1 MYYTHAYKNT
11 IRIFTKTTFLGLSYH
26 IAKRIAF
33 NKQQSFSRFIIR
45 LSVAATA
52 VSIIAM
58 IITLAFV
65 NGFQEK
71 VAQKVFGFWGHI
83 RVQKYESGKSLI
95 SEELALIKN
104 KAVESIITATPGI
117 VSYQSFA
124 TKSAVLESNQDI
136 EGVLIKG
143 IEGGENHQALKQYLV
158 AGKWI
163 GFNDSVYSK
172 EVLVS
177 DAVAKQLQIKLNDT
191 IKVHFVSTSTDAQKT
206 YRKLVVVGLYH
217 TGIEEYDKLFMIAD
231 INLIRRINNWENNQ
245 IGGYEVFIHQHQNI
259 DAISSNISNQLP
271 SEWMSKSIKEIY
283 PNIFDWLDIQDV
295 NRNVVFIV
303 MGIVAL
309 INLITCLLILML
321 ERTNMIGLLKS
332 MGATNWT
339 IQKIFIVYA
348 SFITL
353 AGVGFGLIIG
363 VGICLLQQA
372 TGFITLDEASYYIT
386 VAPIKIIWWQVA
398 AVCAGTTLVCFIS
411 LFLPTLLIPKISP
424 VKAIEFK

>member
-1 MYYTHAYKNT
+1 M
-11 IRIFTKTTFLGLSYH
+11 GLSYH

-71 VAQKVFGFWGHI
+71 VADKIFGFWGHI
-83 RVQKYESGKSLI
+83 RVQKYETGKSLI
-95 SEELALIKN
+95 SEELPLTKN
-104 KAVESIITATPGI
+104 KAVENSLAKAPGV

-124 TKSAVLESNQDI
+124 TKSAVLESNTEI

-143 IEGGENHQALKQYLV
+143 IEKNENHTALKKFLV
-158 AGKWI
+158 AGRWME
-163 GFNDSVYSK
+163 FADSLYSK
-172 EVLVS
+172 ETIVS

-191 IKVHFVSTSTDAQKT
+191 IKVHFVSTNADAQKT
-206 YRKLVVVGLYH
+206 YRKLVVVGFYH
-217 TGIEEYDKLFMIAD
+217 TGIDEYDKLFMIAD
-231 INLIRRINNWENNQ
+231 INLIRRINNWEPDQ
-245 IGGYEVFIHQHQNI
+245 IGGYEVFVDQYQNV
-259 DAISSNISNQLP
+259 DAISSGLSNALP
-271 SEWMSKSIKEIY
+271 SEWMSKSIREIY

-386 VAPIKIIWWQVA
+386 VAPIKMIWWQVA
-398 AVCAGTTLVCFIS
+398 AVCVGTSVVCFIS
-411 LFLPTLLIPKISP
+411 LFLPTLLIPKVSP

>member
-1 MYYTHAYKNT
+1 M
-11 IRIFTKTTFLGLSYH
+11 GLSYH

-52 VSIIAM
+52 VSITAM

-71 VAQKVFGFWGHI
+71 VADKIFGFWGHI
-83 RVQKYESGKSLI
+83 RVQKYETGKSLI
-95 SEELALIKN
+95 SEELPLTKN
-104 KAVESIITATPGI
+104 TAVENSMASTPGV

-124 TKSAVLESNQDI
+124 TKSAVLESQNDI

-143 IEGGENHQALKQYLV
+143 IEKNENHSALKQFLV
-158 AGKWI
+158 AGRWI
-163 GFNDSVYSK
+163 QFTDSLYSK
-172 EVLVS
+172 ETLVS
-177 DAVAKQLQIKLNDT
+177 DAVAKQLQIKINDT
-191 IKVHFVSTSTDAQKT
+191 IKVHFVAANSDAQKT
-206 YRKLVVVGLYH
+206 YRKLVVVGFYH
-217 TGIEEYDKLFMIAD
+217 TGIDEYDKLFMIAD
-231 INLIRRINNWENNQ
+231 INLIRRINNWEPNQ
-245 IGGYEVFIHQHQNI
+245 IGGYEVFMNQYQNL
-259 DAISSNISNQLP
+259 DAISSALSNELP
-271 SEWMSKSIKEIY
+271 SEWMSKSIKEVY

-309 INLITCLLILML
+309 INLMTCLLILML

-353 AGVGFGLIIG
+353 AGVGFGLVIG
-363 VGICLLQQA
+363 LGICFLQQA
-372 TGFITLDEASYYIT
+372 TGFITLDEASYYIS
-386 VAPIKIIWWQVA
+386 VAPVKIIGWQVA
-398 AVCAGTTLVCFIS
+398 AVCAGTTIVCFVS

>member
-1 MYYTHAYKNT
+1 
-11 IRIFTKTTFLGLSYH
+11 LGLSYH

-71 VAQKVFGFWGHI
+71 VADKIFGFWGHI
-83 RVQKYESGKSLI
+83 RVQKYETGKSLI
-95 SEELALIKN
+95 SEELPLTKN
-104 KAVESIITATPGI
+104 KAVENSLATAPGV

-124 TKSAVLESNQDI
+124 TKSAVLESNTEI

-143 IEGGENHQALKQYLV
+143 IEKNENHSALKKFLV
-158 AGKWI
+158 AGRWMQ
-163 GFNDSVYSK
+163 FTDSLYSK
-172 EVLVS
+172 ETIVS
-177 DAVAKQLQIKLNDT
+177 DAVAKQLQIKINDT
-191 IKVHFVSTSTDAQKT
+191 IKVHFVSTNTDAQKT
-206 YRKLVVVGLYH
+206 YRKLVVVGFYH
-217 TGIEEYDKLFMIAD
+217 TGIDEYDKLFMIAD
-231 INLIRRINNWENNQ
+231 INLIRRINNWEPDQ
-245 IGGYEVFIHQHQNI
+245 IGGYEVFVDQYQ
-259 DAISSNISNQLP
+259 
-271 SEWMSKSIKEIY
+271 
-283 PNIFDWLDIQDV
+283 
-295 NRNVVFIV
+295 
-303 MGIVAL
+303 
-309 INLITCLLILML
+309 LLILML
-321 ERTNMIGLLKS
+321 ERTNMIGLLKA

-398 AVCAGTTLVCFIS
+398 AVCAGTSVVCFIS
-411 LFLPTLLIPKISP
+411 LFLPTLLIPKVSP

>member
-1 MYYTHAYKNT
+1 
-11 IRIFTKTTFLGLSYH
+11 
-26 IAKRIAF
+26 
-33 NKQQSFSRFIIR
+33 
-45 LSVAATA
+45 VAATA

-71 VAQKVFGFWGHI
+71 VADKIFGFWGHI
-83 RVQKYESGKSLI
+83 RVQKYETGKSLI
-95 SEELALIKN
+95 SEELPLTKN
-104 KAVESIITATPGI
+104 KAVENSLATAPGV

-124 TKSAVLESNQDI
+124 TKSAVLESNTEI

-143 IEGGENHQALKQYLV
+143 IEKNENHSALKKFLV
-158 AGKWI
+158 AGRWMQFK
-163 GFNDSVYSK
+163 DSLYSK
-172 EVLVS
+172 ETIVS
-177 DAVAKQLQIKLNDT
+177 DAVAKQLQIKINDT
-191 IKVHFVSTSTDAQKT
+191 IKVHFVSTNTDAQKT
-206 YRKLVVVGLYH
+206 YRKLVVVGFYH
-217 TGIEEYDKLFMIAD
+217 TGIDEYDKLFMIAD
-231 INLIRRINNWENNQ
+231 INLIRRINNWEPDQ
-245 IGGYEVFIHQHQNI
+245 IGGYEVFVDQYQNI
-259 DAISSNISNQLP
+259 DAISSGLSNALP

-321 ERTNMIGLLKS
+321 ERTNMIGLLKA

-398 AVCAGTTLVCFIS
+398 AVCAGTSVVCFIS
-411 LFLPTLLIPKISP
+411 LFLPTLLIPKVSP

>member
-1 MYYTHAYKNT
+1 M
-11 IRIFTKTTFLGLSYH
+11 
-26 IAKRIAF
+26 
-33 NKQQSFSRFIIR
+33 
-45 LSVAATA
+45 AATA

-71 VAQKVFGFWGHI
+71 VADKIFGFWGHI
-83 RVQKYESGKSLI
+83 RVQKYETGKSLI
-95 SEELALIKN
+95 SEELPLTKN
-104 KAVESIITATPGI
+104 TAVENNIATTPGVI
-117 VSYQSFA
+117 SYQSFA
-124 TKSAVLESNQDI
+124 TKSAVLESQNDI
-136 EGVLIKG
+136 EGILIKG
-143 IEGGENHQALKQYLV
+143 IEKNENHSALKQFLV
-158 AGKWI
+158 AGRWI
-163 GFNDSVYSK
+163 QFTDSLYSK
-172 EVLVS
+172 ETLVS
-177 DAVAKQLQIKLNDT
+177 DAVAKALQIKINDT
-191 IKVHFVSTSTDAQKT
+191 IKVHFVATNSDAQKT
-206 YRKLVVVGLYH
+206 YRKLVVVGFYH
-217 TGIEEYDKLFMIAD
+217 TGIDEYDKLFMIAD
-231 INLIRRINNWENNQ
+231 INLIRRINNWEPNQ
-245 IGGYEVFIHQHQNI
+245 IGGYEVFINQYQNL
-259 DAISSNISNQLP
+259 DAISSALSNALP
-271 SEWMSKSIKEIY
+271 SEWMSKSIKEVY

-353 AGVGFGLIIG
+353 AGVGFGLVIG
-363 VGICLLQQA
+363 LGICFLQQA
-372 TGFITLDEASYYIT
+372 TGFITLDEASYYIS
-386 VAPIKIIWWQVA
+386 VAPVKIIGWQVA
-398 AVCAGTTLVCFIS
+398 AVCAGTSLVCFVS

>member
-1 MYYTHAYKNT
+1 
-11 IRIFTKTTFLGLSYH
+11 LGLSYH

-71 VAQKVFGFWGHI
+71 VADKIFGFWGHI
-83 RVQKYESGKSLI
+83 RVQKYETGKSLI
-95 SEELALIKN
+95 SEELPLNKN
-104 KAVESIITATPGI
+104 KAVENSLAGAPGV

-124 TKSAVLESNQDI
+124 TKSAVLESNTEI

-143 IEGGENHQALKQYLV
+143 IEKNENHAALKKFLV
-158 AGKWI
+158 AGRWMQ
-163 GFNDSVYSK
+163 FTDSLYSK
-172 EVLVS
+172 ETIVS

-191 IKVHFVSTSTDAQKT
+191 IKVHFVSTNADAQKT
-206 YRKLVVVGLYH
+206 YRKLVVVGFYH
-217 TGIEEYDKLFMIAD
+217 TGIDEYDKLFMIAD
-231 INLIRRINNWENNQ
+231 INLIRRINNWEPDQ
-245 IGGYEVFIHQHQNI
+245 IGGYEVFVDQYQNV
-259 DAISSNISNQLP
+259 DAISSGLSNALP
-271 SEWMSKSIKEIY
+271 SEWMSKSIREIY

-386 VAPIKIIWWQVA
+386 VAPIKMIWWQVA
-398 AVCAGTTLVCFIS
+398 AVCAGTSVVCFIS
-411 LFLPTLLIPKISP
+411 LFLPTLLIPKVNP

>member
-1 MYYTHAYKNT
+1 M
-11 IRIFTKTTFLGLSYH
+11 GLSYH

-65 NGFQEK
+65 NGFQEQ
-71 VAQKVFGFWGHI
+71 VANKIFGFWGHI
-83 RVQKYESGKSLI
+83 RVQKYETGKSLI
-95 SEELALIKN
+95 SEELPLTKN
-104 KAVESIITATPGI
+104 KAVENSLATAPGV

-124 TKSAVLESNQDI
+124 TKSAVLESNTEI

-143 IEGGENHQALKQYLV
+143 IEKNENHSALKKFLV
-158 AGKWI
+158 AGRWMQ
-163 GFNDSVYSK
+163 FTDSLYSK
-172 EVLVS
+172 ETIVS
-177 DAVAKQLQIKLNDT
+177 DAVAKQLQIKINDT
-191 IKVHFVSTSTDAQKT
+191 IKVHFVSTNTDAQKT
-206 YRKLVVVGLYH
+206 YRKLVVVGFYH
-217 TGIEEYDKLFMIAD
+217 TGIDEYDKLFMIAD
-231 INLIRRINNWENNQ
+231 INLIRRINNWEPDQ
-245 IGGYEVFIHQHQNI
+245 IGGYEVFVDQYQNI
-259 DAISSNISNQLP
+259 DPISSGLSNALP

-321 ERTNMIGLLKS
+321 ERTNMIGLLKA
-332 MGATNWT
+332 MGATSWT
-339 IQKIFIVYA
+339 IQIIFIVYA

-353 AGVGFGLIIG
+353 AGVGFGIIIG

-398 AVCAGTTLVCFIS
+398 AVCAGTSVVCFIS
-411 LFLPTLLIPKISP
+411 LFLPTLLIPKVSP

>member
-1 MYYTHAYKNT
+1 M
-11 IRIFTKTTFLGLSYH
+11 
-26 IAKRIAF
+26 
-33 NKQQSFSRFIIR
+33 
-45 LSVAATA
+45 VATA

-71 VAQKVFGFWGHI
+71 VADKIFGFWGHI
-83 RVQKYESGKSLI
+83 RVQKYETGKSLI
-95 SEELALIKN
+95 SEELPLTKN
-104 KAVESIITATPGI
+104 TAVENSMATTPG
-117 VSYQSFA
+117 VVAYQSFA
-124 TKSAVLESNQDI
+124 TKSAVLESQNDI

-143 IEGGENHQALKQYLV
+143 IEKNENHSALKQFLV
-158 AGKWI
+158 AGRWI
-163 GFNDSVYSK
+163 QFTDSLYSK
-172 EVLVS
+172 ETLVS
-177 DAVAKQLQIKLNDT
+177 DAVAKALQIKINDT
-191 IKVHFVSTSTDAQKT
+191 IKVHFVAANSDAQKT
-206 YRKLVVVGLYH
+206 YRKLVVVGFYH
-217 TGIEEYDKLFMIAD
+217 TGIDEYDKLFMIAD
-231 INLIRRINNWENNQ
+231 INLIRRINNWEPNQ
-245 IGGYEVFIHQHQNI
+245 IGGYEVFVDQYQHL
-259 DAISSNISNQLP
+259 DAISSTLSNALP
-271 SEWMSKSIKEIY
+271 SEWMSKSIREIY

-353 AGVGFGLIIG
+353 SGVGFGLIIG

-386 VAPIKIIWWQVA
+386 VAPIKMIWWQVA
-398 AVCAGTTLVCFIS
+398 AVCAGTSVVCFIS
-411 LFLPTLLIPKISP
+411 LFLPTLLIPKVSP

>member
-1 MYYTHAYKNT
+1 
-11 IRIFTKTTFLGLSYH
+11 
-26 IAKRIAF
+26 
-33 NKQQSFSRFIIR
+33 
-45 LSVAATA
+45 
-52 VSIIAM
+52 M

-65 NGFQEK
+65 HGFQEK
-71 VAQKVFGFWGHI
+71 VADKIFGFWGHI
-83 RVQKYESGKSLI
+83 RVQKYEAGKSLV
-95 SEELALIKN
+95 SEELPLIRNKEVEKN
-104 KAVESIITATPGI
+104 ISTTPSII
-117 VSYQSFA
+117 SYNSFA
-124 TKSAVLESNQDI
+124 TKSAVLESQTGI

-143 IEGGENHQALKQYLV
+143 IEKNENHTALKQFLV
-158 AGKWI
+158 AGRWI
-163 GFNDSVYSK
+163 QYTDSLYSK
-172 EVLVS
+172 ETLIS
-177 DAVAKQLQIKLNDT
+177 DAVAKGLQIKINDT
-191 IKVHFVSTSTDAQKT
+191 IKVHFVSTNADAQKT

-217 TGIEEYDKLFMIAD
+217 TGIDEYDKLFMIAD
-231 INLIRRINNWENNQ
+231 INLIRRINNWEPNQ
-245 IGGYEVFIHQHQNI
+245 IGGYEVFIDQYQNI
-259 DAISSNISNQLP
+259 GAVSSNLSNALP
-271 SEWMSKSIKEIY
+271 SEWMSKSIKEVY

-363 VGICLLQQA
+363 LGICLLQQA
-372 TGFITLDEASYYIT
+372 TGFITLDEASYYIS
-386 VAPIKIIWWQVA
+386 VAPVKIIAWQVA
-398 AVCAGTTLVCFIS
+398 AVCIGTSLVCFIS

>member
-1 MYYTHAYKNT
+1 
-11 IRIFTKTTFLGLSYH
+11 LGLSYH

-52 VSIIAM
+52 VSITAM

-71 VAQKVFGFWGHI
+71 VADKIFGFWGHI
-83 RVQKYESGKSLI
+83 RVQKYDAGKSLI
-95 SEELALIKN
+95 SEELPLTKN
-104 KAVESIITATPGI
+104 TAVENSMATTPGV

-124 TKSAVLESNQDI
+124 TKSAVLESNKEI

-143 IEGGENHQALKQYLV
+143 IEKNENHTALKQFLV
-158 AGKWI
+158 AGRWI
-163 GFNDSVYSK
+163 HFTDSLYSK
-172 EVLVS
+172 ETIVS
-177 DAVAKQLQIKLNDT
+177 DAVAKQLQIKINDT
-191 IKVHFVSTSTDAQKT
+191 IKVHFVATNSDAQKT
-206 YRKLVVVGLYH
+206 YRKLVVVGFYH
-217 TGIEEYDKLFMIAD
+217 TGIDEYDKLFMIAD
-231 INLIRRINNWENNQ
+231 INLIRRINNWEPNQ
-245 IGGYEVFIHQHQNI
+245 IGGYEVFIHQYQNI
-259 DAISSNISNQLP
+259 NAVSSTLSNALP
-271 SEWMSKSIKEIY
+271 SEWMSKSIKEVY

-295 NRNVVFIV
+295 NRNVVFVV

-353 AGVGFGLIIG
+353 AGVGFGLVIG
-363 VGICLLQQA
+363 LGICFLQQA
-372 TGFITLDEASYYIT
+372 TGFITLDEASYYIS
-386 VAPIKIIWWQVA
+386 VAPVKIIGWQVA
-398 AVCAGTTLVCFIS
+398 AVCAGITVVCFVS

-424 VKAIEFK
+424 VKAIAFK

>member
-1 MYYTHAYKNT
+1 
-11 IRIFTKTTFLGLSYH
+11 LGLSYH

-71 VAQKVFGFWGHI
+71 VADKIFGFWGHI
-83 RVQKYESGKSLI
+83 RVQKYETGKSLI
-95 SEELALIKN
+95 SEELPLNKN
-104 KAVESIITATPGI
+104 KAVENSLAGAPGV

-124 TKSAVLESNQDI
+124 TKSAVLESNTEI

-143 IEGGENHQALKQYLV
+143 IEKNENHAALKKFLV
-158 AGKWI
+158 AGRWMQ
-163 GFNDSVYSK
+163 FTDSLYSK
-172 EVLVS
+172 ETIVS

-191 IKVHFVSTSTDAQKT
+191 IKVHFVSTNADAQKT
-206 YRKLVVVGLYH
+206 YRKLVVVGFYH
-217 TGIEEYDKLFMIAD
+217 TGIDEYDKLFMIAD
-231 INLIRRINNWENNQ
+231 INLIRRINNWEPDQ
-245 IGGYEVFIHQHQNI
+245 IGGYEVFVDQYQNV
-259 DAISSNISNQLP
+259 DAISSGLSNALP
-271 SEWMSKSIKEIY
+271 SEWMSKSIREIY

-386 VAPIKIIWWQVA
+386 VAPIKMIWWQVA
-398 AVCAGTTLVCFIS
+398 AVCAGTSVVCFIS
-411 LFLPTLLIPKISP
+411 LFLPTLLIPKVSP

>member
-1 MYYTHAYKNT
+1 
-11 IRIFTKTTFLGLSYH
+11 LGLSYH

-71 VAQKVFGFWGHI
+71 VADKIFGFWGHI
-83 RVQKYESGKSLI
+83 RVQKYETGKSLI
-95 SEELALIKN
+95 SEELPLTKN
-104 KAVESIITATPGI
+104 KTVENSLATAPGM

-124 TKSAVLESNQDI
+124 TKSAVLESNTEI

-143 IEGGENHQALKQYLV
+143 IEKNENHTALKKFLV
-158 AGKWI
+158 AGRWMQ
-163 GFNDSVYSK
+163 FTDSLYSK
-172 EVLVS
+172 ETIVS
-177 DAVAKQLQIKLNDT
+177 DAVAKQLQIKINDT
-191 IKVHFVSTSTDAQKT
+191 IKVHFVSTNADAQKT
-206 YRKLVVVGLYH
+206 YRKLVVVGFYH
-217 TGIEEYDKLFMIAD
+217 TGIDEYDKLFMIAD
-231 INLIRRINNWENNQ
+231 INLIRRINNWEPDQ
-245 IGGYEVFIHQHQNI
+245 IGGYEVFIDQYQNI
-259 DAISSNISNQLP
+259 DAISSGLSNALP

-321 ERTNMIGLLKS
+321 ERTNMIGLLKA

-398 AVCAGTTLVCFIS
+398 AVCAGTSVVCFIS
-411 LFLPTLLIPKISP
+411 LFLPTLLIPKVSP

>member
-1 MYYTHAYKNT
+1 
-11 IRIFTKTTFLGLSYH
+11 
-26 IAKRIAF
+26 
-33 NKQQSFSRFIIR
+33 
-45 LSVAATA
+45 VAATA

-71 VAQKVFGFWGHI
+71 VADKIFGFWGHI
-83 RVQKYESGKSLI
+83 RVQKYETGKSLI
-95 SEELALIKN
+95 SEELPLTKN
-104 KAVESIITATPGI
+104 TAVENNIATTPGVI
-117 VSYQSFA
+117 SYQSFA
-124 TKSAVLESNQDI
+124 TKSAVLESQNDI
-136 EGVLIKG
+136 EGILIKG
-143 IEGGENHQALKQYLV
+143 IEKNENHSALKQFLV
-158 AGKWI
+158 AGRWI
-163 GFNDSVYSK
+163 QFTDSLYSK
-172 EVLVS
+172 ETLVS
-177 DAVAKQLQIKLNDT
+177 DAVAKALQIKINDT
-191 IKVHFVSTSTDAQKT
+191 IKVHFVATNSDAQKT
-206 YRKLVVVGLYH
+206 YRKLVVVGFYH
-217 TGIEEYDKLFMIAD
+217 TGIDEYDKLFMIAD
-231 INLIRRINNWENNQ
+231 INLIRRINNWEPNQ
-245 IGGYEVFIHQHQNI
+245 IGGYEVFINQYQNL
-259 DAISSNISNQLP
+259 DAISSALSNALP
-271 SEWMSKSIKEIY
+271 SEWMSKSIKEVY

-353 AGVGFGLIIG
+353 AGVGFGLVIG
-363 VGICLLQQA
+363 LGICFLQQA
-372 TGFITLDEASYYIT
+372 TGFITLDEASYYIS
-386 VAPIKIIWWQVA
+386 VAPVKIIGWQVA
-398 AVCAGTTLVCFIS
+398 AVCAGTSLVCFVS

>member
-1 MYYTHAYKNT
+1 M
-11 IRIFTKTTFLGLSYH
+11 
-26 IAKRIAF
+26 
-33 NKQQSFSRFIIR
+33 
-45 LSVAATA
+45 VATA

-71 VAQKVFGFWGHI
+71 VADKIFGFWGHI
-83 RVQKYESGKSLI
+83 RVQKYETGKSLI
-95 SEELALIKN
+95 SEELPLTKN
-104 KAVESIITATPGI
+104 TAVENSIATTPG
-117 VSYQSFA
+117 VLAYQSFA
-124 TKSAVLESNQDI
+124 TKSAVLESQNDI

-143 IEGGENHQALKQYLV
+143 IEKNENHSALKQFLV
-158 AGKWI
+158 AGRWI
-163 GFNDSVYSK
+163 QFTDSLYSK
-172 EVLVS
+172 ETLVS
-177 DAVAKQLQIKLNDT
+177 DAVAKALQIKINDT
-191 IKVHFVSTSTDAQKT
+191 IKVHFVATNSDAQKT
-206 YRKLVVVGLYH
+206 YRKLVVVGYYH
-217 TGIEEYDKLFMIAD
+217 TGIDEYDKLFMIAD
-231 INLIRRINNWENNQ
+231 INLIRRINNWEPNQ
-245 IGGYEVFIHQHQNI
+245 IGGYEVFINQYQNI
-259 DAISSNISNQLP
+259 NAVSSTLSNALP
-271 SEWMSKSIKEIY
+271 SEWMSKSIKEVY

-353 AGVGFGLIIG
+353 AGVGFGLVIG
-363 VGICLLQQA
+363 LGICFLQQA
-372 TGFITLDEASYYIT
+372 TGFITLDEASYYIS
-386 VAPIKIIWWQVA
+386 VAPVKIIGWQVA
-398 AVCAGTTLVCFIS
+398 AVCAGTTIVCFVS

>member
-1 MYYTHAYKNT
+1 
-11 IRIFTKTTFLGLSYH
+11 LGLSYH

-45 LSVAATA
+45 LSVVATA

-71 VAQKVFGFWGHI
+71 VADKIFGFWGHI
-83 RVQKYESGKSLI
+83 RVQKYETGKSLI
-95 SEELALIKN
+95 SEELPLTKN
-104 KAVESIITATPGI
+104 KAIEEMIAATPGV

-124 TKSAVLESNQDI
+124 TKSAVLESNTEI

-143 IEGGENHQALKQYLV
+143 IEKNENHSALKKFLV
-158 AGKWI
+158 KGRWMDFT
-163 GFNDSVYSK
+163 GSMYSK
-172 EVLVS
+172 ETIVS
-177 DAVAKQLQIKLNDT
+177 DAVAKQLQIKINDT
-191 IKVHFVSTSTDAQKT
+191 IKVHFVSTNADAQKT
-206 YRKLVVVGLYH
+206 YRKLVVVGFYH
-217 TGIEEYDKLFMIAD
+217 TGIDEYDKLFMIAD
-231 INLIRRINNWENNQ
+231 INLIRRINNWESNQ
-245 IGGYEVFIHQHQNI
+245 IGGYEVFVDQYQQL
-259 DAISSNISNQLP
+259 DTISSGLSNALP

-339 IQKIFIVYA
+339 IQKIFILYA

-363 VGICLLQQA
+363 VGICLFQQA

-398 AVCAGTTLVCFIS
+398 AVCAGTSIVCFIS
-411 LFLPTLLIPKISP
+411 LFLPTLLIPKVSP

>member
-1 MYYTHAYKNT
+1 M
-11 IRIFTKTTFLGLSYH
+11 
-26 IAKRIAF
+26 
-33 NKQQSFSRFIIR
+33 
-45 LSVAATA
+45 AATA

-71 VAQKVFGFWGHI
+71 VADKIFGFWGHI
-83 RVQKYESGKSLI
+83 RVQKYETGKSLI
-95 SEELALIKN
+95 SEELPLTKN
-104 KAVESIITATPGI
+104 KAVENSLATAPGV

-124 TKSAVLESNQDI
+124 TKSAVLESNTEI

-143 IEGGENHQALKQYLV
+143 IEKNENHSALKKFLV
-158 AGKWI
+158 AGRWMQ
-163 GFNDSVYSK
+163 FTDSLYSK
-172 EVLVS
+172 ETIVS
-177 DAVAKQLQIKLNDT
+177 DAVAKQLQIKINDT
-191 IKVHFVSTSTDAQKT
+191 IKVHFVSTNADAQKT
-206 YRKLVVVGLYH
+206 YRKLVVVGFYH
-217 TGIEEYDKLFMIAD
+217 TGIDEYDKLFMIAD
-231 INLIRRINNWENNQ
+231 INLIRRINNWETDQ
-245 IGGYEVFIHQHQNI
+245 IGGYEVFVDQYQNI
-259 DAISSNISNQLP
+259 DAISGGLSNALP

-321 ERTNMIGLLKS
+321 ERTNMIGLLKA

-398 AVCAGTTLVCFIS
+398 AVCAGTSVVCFIS
-411 LFLPTLLIPKISP
+411 LFLPTLLIPKVSP

>member
-1 MYYTHAYKNT
+1 M
-11 IRIFTKTTFLGLSYH
+11 
-26 IAKRIAF
+26 
-33 NKQQSFSRFIIR
+33 
-45 LSVAATA
+45 AATA

-71 VAQKVFGFWGHI
+71 VADKIFGFWGHI
-83 RVQKYESGKSLI
+83 RVQKYETGKSLI
-95 SEELALIKN
+95 SEELPLTKN
-104 KAVESIITATPGI
+104 TAVENSMASTPGV

-124 TKSAVLESNQDI
+124 TKSAVLESQNDI

-143 IEGGENHQALKQYLV
+143 IEKNENHSALKQFLV
-158 AGKWI
+158 AGRWI
-163 GFNDSVYSK
+163 QFTDSLYSK
-172 EVLVS
+172 ETLVS
-177 DAVAKQLQIKLNDT
+177 DAVAKALQIKINDT
-191 IKVHFVSTSTDAQKT
+191 IKVHFVAANSDAQKT
-206 YRKLVVVGLYH
+206 YRKLVVVGFYH
-217 TGIEEYDKLFMIAD
+217 TGIDEYDKLFMIAD
-231 INLIRRINNWENNQ
+231 INLIRRINNWEPNQ
-245 IGGYEVFIHQHQNI
+245 IGGYEVFINQYQNL
-259 DAISSNISNQLP
+259 DAISSALSNALP
-271 SEWMSKSIKEIY
+271 SEWMSKSIKEVY

-303 MGIVAL
+303 MEIVAL

-332 MGATNWT
+332 MGATGWT

-353 AGVGFGLIIG
+353 AGVGFGLVIG
-363 VGICLLQQA
+363 LGICFLQQA
-372 TGFITLDEASYYIT
+372 TGFITLDEASYYIS
-386 VAPIKIIWWQVA
+386 VAPVKIIGWQVA
-398 AVCAGTTLVCFIS
+398 AVCAGTSLVCFVS

>member
-1 MYYTHAYKNT
+1 M
-11 IRIFTKTTFLGLSYH
+11 
-26 IAKRIAF
+26 
-33 NKQQSFSRFIIR
+33 
-45 LSVAATA
+45 AATA

-65 NGFQEK
+65 NGFQEQ
-71 VAQKVFGFWGHI
+71 VANKIFGFWGHI
-83 RVQKYESGKSLI
+83 RVQKYETGKSLI
-95 SEELALIKN
+95 SEELPLTKN
-104 KAVESIITATPGI
+104 KAVENSLATAPGV

-124 TKSAVLESNQDI
+124 TKSAVLESNTEI

-143 IEGGENHQALKQYLV
+143 IEKNENHSALKKFLV
-158 AGKWI
+158 AGRWMQ
-163 GFNDSVYSK
+163 FTDSLYSK
-172 EVLVS
+172 ETIVS
-177 DAVAKQLQIKLNDT
+177 DAVAKQLQIKINDT
-191 IKVHFVSTSTDAQKT
+191 IKVHFVSTNTDAQKT
-206 YRKLVVVGLYH
+206 YRKLVVVGFYH
-217 TGIEEYDKLFMIAD
+217 TGIDEYDKLFMIAD
-231 INLIRRINNWENNQ
+231 INLIRRINNWEPDQ
-245 IGGYEVFIHQHQNI
+245 IGGYEVFVDQYQNI
-259 DAISSNISNQLP
+259 DAISGGLSNALP

-321 ERTNMIGLLKS
+321 ERTNMIGLLKA
-332 MGATNWT
+332 MGATSWT

-398 AVCAGTTLVCFIS
+398 AVCAGTSVVCFIS
-411 LFLPTLLIPKISP
+411 LFLPTLLIPKVSP

>member
-1 MYYTHAYKNT
+1 M
-11 IRIFTKTTFLGLSYH
+11 
-26 IAKRIAF
+26 
-33 NKQQSFSRFIIR
+33 
-45 LSVAATA
+45 AATA

-71 VAQKVFGFWGHI
+71 VADKIFGFWGHI
-83 RVQKYESGKSLI
+83 RVQKYETGKSLI
-95 SEELALIKN
+95 SEELPLTKN
-104 KAVESIITATPGI
+104 KAVENSLATAPGV

-124 TKSAVLESNQDI
+124 TKSAVLESNTEI

-143 IEGGENHQALKQYLV
+143 IEKNENHSALKKFLV
-158 AGKWI
+158 AGRWMQFK
-163 GFNDSVYSK
+163 DSLYSK
-172 EVLVS
+172 ETIVS
-177 DAVAKQLQIKLNDT
+177 DAVAKQLQIKINDT
-191 IKVHFVSTSTDAQKT
+191 IKVHFVSTNTDAQKT
-206 YRKLVVVGLYH
+206 YRKLVVVGFYH
-217 TGIEEYDKLFMIAD
+217 TGIDEYDKLFMIAD
-231 INLIRRINNWENNQ
+231 INLIRRINNWEPDQ
-245 IGGYEVFIHQHQNI
+245 IGGYEVFVDQYQNI
-259 DAISSNISNQLP
+259 DAISSGLSNALP

-321 ERTNMIGLLKS
+321 ERTNMIGLLKA

-398 AVCAGTTLVCFIS
+398 AVCAGTSVVCFIS
-411 LFLPTLLIPKISP
+411 LFLPTLLIPKVSP

>member
-1 MYYTHAYKNT
+1 M
-11 IRIFTKTTFLGLSYH
+11 GLSYH

-71 VAQKVFGFWGHI
+71 VADKIFGFWGHI
-83 RVQKYESGKSLI
+83 RVQKYETGKSLI
-95 SEELALIKN
+95 SEELPLTKN
-104 KAVESIITATPGI
+104 TAVENSLATTPGV

-124 TKSAVLESNQDI
+124 TKSAVLESNTEI

-143 IEGGENHQALKQYLV
+143 IEKNENHAALKKFLV

-163 GFNDSVYSK
+163 QFADSLYSK
-172 EVLVS
+172 ETIVS

-191 IKVHFVSTSTDAQKT
+191 IKVHFVSTNADAQKT
-206 YRKLVVVGLYH
+206 YRKLVVVGFYH
-217 TGIEEYDKLFMIAD
+217 TGIDEYDKLFMIAD
-231 INLIRRINNWENNQ
+231 INLIRRINNWEPNQ
-245 IGGYEVFIHQHQNI
+245 IGGYEVFVDQYQHL
-259 DAISSNISNQLP
+259 DAISSTLSNALP
-271 SEWMSKSIKEIY
+271 SEWMSKSIREIY

-353 AGVGFGLIIG
+353 SGVGFGLIIG

-372 TGFITLDEASYYIT
+372 TGLITLDEASYYIT
-386 VAPIKIIWWQVA
+386 VAPIKMIWWQVA
-398 AVCAGTTLVCFIS
+398 AVCAGTSVVCFIS
-411 LFLPTLLIPKISP
+411 LFLPTLLIPKVSP

>member
-1 MYYTHAYKNT
+1 
-11 IRIFTKTTFLGLSYH
+11 LGLSYH

-45 LSVAATA
+45 LSVVATA

-71 VAQKVFGFWGHI
+71 VADKIFGFWGHI
-83 RVQKYESGKSLI
+83 RVQKYETGKSLI
-95 SEELALIKN
+95 SEELPLTKN
-104 KAVESIITATPGI
+104 TAVENSMASTPGV

-124 TKSAVLESNQDI
+124 TKSAVLESQNDI

-143 IEGGENHQALKQYLV
+143 IEKNENHSALKQFLV
-158 AGKWI
+158 AGRWI
-163 GFNDSVYSK
+163 QFTDSLYSK
-172 EVLVS
+172 ETLVS
-177 DAVAKQLQIKLNDT
+177 DAVAKALQIKINDT
-191 IKVHFVSTSTDAQKT
+191 IKVHFVATNSDAQKT
-206 YRKLVVVGLYH
+206 YRKLVVVGYYH
-217 TGIEEYDKLFMIAD
+217 TGIDEYDKLFMIAD
-231 INLIRRINNWENNQ
+231 INLIRRINNWEPNQ
-245 IGGYEVFIHQHQNI
+245 IGGYEVFINQYQNI
-259 DAISSNISNQLP
+259 NAVSSTLSNALP
-271 SEWMSKSIKEIY
+271 SEWMSKSIKEVY

-363 VGICLLQQA
+363 LGICLLQQA

-386 VAPIKIIWWQVA
+386 VAPIKMIWWQVA
-398 AVCAGTTLVCFIS
+398 AVCAGTSLVCFVS

>member
-1 MYYTHAYKNT
+1 M
-11 IRIFTKTTFLGLSYH
+11 GLSYH

-71 VAQKVFGFWGHI
+71 VADKIFGFWGHI
-83 RVQKYESGKSLI
+83 RVQKYETGKSLI
-95 SEELALIKN
+95 SEELPLTKN
-104 KAVESIITATPGI
+104 TAVENSLATTPGV

-124 TKSAVLESNQDI
+124 TKSAVLESNTEI

-143 IEGGENHQALKQYLV
+143 IEKNENHTALKKFLV

-163 GFNDSVYSK
+163 QFADSLYSK
-172 EVLVS
+172 ETIVS

-191 IKVHFVSTSTDAQKT
+191 IKVHFVSTNADAQKT
-206 YRKLVVVGLYH
+206 YRKLVVVGFYH
-217 TGIEEYDKLFMIAD
+217 TGIDEYDKLFMIAD
-231 INLIRRINNWENNQ
+231 INLIRRINNWEPNQ
-245 IGGYEVFIHQHQNI
+245 IGGYEVFVDQYQHL
-259 DAISSNISNQLP
+259 DAISSTLSNALP
-271 SEWMSKSIKEIY
+271 SEWMSKSIREIY

-339 IQKIFIVYA
+339 IQKIFILYA

-363 VGICLLQQA
+363 VGICLFQQA

-398 AVCAGTTLVCFIS
+398 AVCAGTSIVCFIS
-411 LFLPTLLIPKISP
+411 LFLPTLLIPKVSP

>member
-1 MYYTHAYKNT
+1 
-11 IRIFTKTTFLGLSYH
+11 LGLSYH

-45 LSVAATA
+45 LSVLATA

-71 VAQKVFGFWGHI
+71 VADKIFGFWGHI
-83 RVQKYESGKSLI
+83 RVQKYETGKSLI
-95 SEELALIKN
+95 SEELPLTKN
-104 KAVESIITATPGI
+104 KAIEEIIAATPGV

-124 TKSAVLESNQDI
+124 TKSAVLESNTEI

-143 IEGGENHQALKQYLV
+143 IEKNENHSALKKFLV
-158 AGKWI
+158 KGRWMDFT
-163 GFNDSVYSK
+163 GSMYSK
-172 EVLVS
+172 ETIVS
-177 DAVAKQLQIKLNDT
+177 DAVAKQLQIKINDT
-191 IKVHFVSTSTDAQKT
+191 IKVHFVSTNADAQKT
-206 YRKLVVVGLYH
+206 YRKLVVVGFYH
-217 TGIEEYDKLFMIAD
+217 TGIDEYDKLFMIAD
-231 INLIRRINNWENNQ
+231 INLIRRINNWESDQ
-245 IGGYEVFIHQHQNI
+245 IGGYEVFVDQYQQL
-259 DAISSNISNQLP
+259 DTISSSLSNALP

-295 NRNVVFIV
+295 NRNIVFIV

-339 IQKIFIVYA
+339 IQKIFILYA

-363 VGICLLQQA
+363 VGICLFQQA

-398 AVCAGTTLVCFIS
+398 AVCAGTSVVCFIS
-411 LFLPTLLIPKISP
+411 LFLPTLLIPKVSP

>member
-1 MYYTHAYKNT
+1 
-11 IRIFTKTTFLGLSYH
+11 LGLSSH
-26 IAKRIAF
+26 IDKRIAF

-71 VAQKVFGFWGHI
+71 VADKIFGFWGHI
-83 RVQKYESGKSLI
+83 RVQKYETGKSLI
-95 SEELALIKN
+95 SEELPLTKN
-104 KAVESIITATPGI
+104 KAVENSLAGAPGV

-124 TKSAVLESNQDI
+124 TKSAVLESNTEI

-143 IEGGENHQALKQYLV
+143 IEKNENHAALKKFLV
-158 AGKWI
+158 AGRWMQ
-163 GFNDSVYSK
+163 FTDSLYSK
-172 EVLVS
+172 ETIVS

-191 IKVHFVSTSTDAQKT
+191 IKVHFVSTNADAQKT
-206 YRKLVVVGLYH
+206 YRKLVVVGFYH
-217 TGIEEYDKLFMIAD
+217 TGIDEYDKLFMIAD
-231 INLIRRINNWENNQ
+231 INLIRRINNWEPDQ
-245 IGGYEVFIHQHQNI
+245 IGGYEVFVDQYQNV
-259 DAISSNISNQLP
+259 DAISSGLSNALP
-271 SEWMSKSIKEIY
+271 SEWMSKSIREIY

-386 VAPIKIIWWQVA
+386 VAPIKMIWWQVA
-398 AVCAGTTLVCFIS
+398 AVCAGTSVVCFIS
-411 LFLPTLLIPKISP
+411 LFLPTLLIPKVSP

>member
-1 MYYTHAYKNT
+1 M
-11 IRIFTKTTFLGLSYH
+11 
-26 IAKRIAF
+26 
-33 NKQQSFSRFIIR
+33 
-45 LSVAATA
+45 VATA

-71 VAQKVFGFWGHI
+71 VADKIFGFWGHI
-83 RVQKYESGKSLI
+83 RVQKYETGKSLI
-95 SEELALIKN
+95 SEELPLTKN
-104 KAVESIITATPGI
+104 IAVENSLAGAPGV

-124 TKSAVLESNQDI
+124 TKSAVLESNTEI

-143 IEGGENHQALKQYLV
+143 IEKNENHAALKKFLV
-158 AGKWI
+158 AGRWMQ
-163 GFNDSVYSK
+163 FTDSLYSK
-172 EVLVS
+172 ETIVS
-177 DAVAKQLQIKLNDT
+177 DAGAKQLQIKLNDT
-191 IKVHFVSTSTDAQKT
+191 IKVHFVSTNADAQKT
-206 YRKLVVVGLYH
+206 YRKLVVVGFYH
-217 TGIEEYDKLFMIAD
+217 TGIDEYDKLFMIAD
-231 INLIRRINNWENNQ
+231 INLIRRINNWEPNQ
-245 IGGYEVFIHQHQNI
+245 IGGYEVFVGQYQNV
-259 DAISSNISNQLP
+259 DAISSGLSNALP
-271 SEWMSKSIKEIY
+271 SEWMSKSIREIY

-386 VAPIKIIWWQVA
+386 VAPIKMIWWQVA
-398 AVCAGTTLVCFIS
+398 AVCAGTSVVCFIS
-411 LFLPTLLIPKISP
+411 LFLPTLLIPKVNP

>member
-1 MYYTHAYKNT
+1 M
-11 IRIFTKTTFLGLSYH
+11 GLSYH

-71 VAQKVFGFWGHI
+71 VADKIFCFWGHI
-83 RVQKYESGKSLI
+83 RVQKYETGKSLI
-95 SEELALIKN
+95 SEELPLTKN
-104 KAVESIITATPGI
+104 KAVENSLATAPGV

-124 TKSAVLESNQDI
+124 TKSAVLESNTEI

-143 IEGGENHQALKQYLV
+143 IEKNENHSTLKKFLV
-158 AGKWI
+158 AGRWMQ
-163 GFNDSVYSK
+163 FTDSMYSK
-172 EVLVS
+172 ETIVS
-177 DAVAKQLQIKLNDT
+177 DVVAKQLQIKINDT
-191 IKVHFVSTSTDAQKT
+191 IKVHFVSTNTDAQKT
-206 YRKLVVVGLYH
+206 YRKLVVVGFYH
-217 TGIEEYDKLFMIAD
+217 TGIDEYDKLFMIAD
-231 INLIRRINNWENNQ
+231 INLIRRINDWEPDQ
-245 IGGYEVFIHQHQNI
+245 IGGYEVFVDQYQNI
-259 DAISSNISNQLP
+259 DAISNGLSNALP

-321 ERTNMIGLLKS
+321 ERTNMIGLLKA
-332 MGATNWT
+332 MGATSWT

-386 VAPIKIIWWQVA
+386 VAPIKIIWWQVV
-398 AVCAGTTLVCFIS
+398 AVCAGTSVVCFIS
-411 LFLPTLLIPKISP
+411 LFLPTLLIPKVSP

>member
-1 MYYTHAYKNT
+1 
-11 IRIFTKTTFLGLSYH
+11 
-26 IAKRIAF
+26 
-33 NKQQSFSRFIIR
+33 
-45 LSVAATA
+45 VVATA

-71 VAQKVFGFWGHI
+71 VADKIFGFWGHI
-83 RVQKYESGKSLI
+83 RVQKYETGKSLI
-95 SEELALIKN
+95 SEELPLTKN
-104 KAVESIITATPGI
+104 TAVENSIATTPG
-117 VSYQSFA
+117 VVAYQSFA
-124 TKSAVLESNQDI
+124 TKSAVLESQNDI

-143 IEGGENHQALKQYLV
+143 IEKNENHSALKQFLV
-158 AGKWI
+158 AGRWI
-163 GFNDSVYSK
+163 QFTDSLYSK
-172 EVLVS
+172 ETLVS
-177 DAVAKQLQIKLNDT
+177 DAVAKALQIKINDT
-191 IKVHFVSTSTDAQKT
+191 IKVHFVATNSDAQKT
-206 YRKLVVVGLYH
+206 YRKLVVVGYYH
-217 TGIEEYDKLFMIAD
+217 TGIDEYDKLFMIAD
-231 INLIRRINNWENNQ
+231 INLIRRINNWEPDQ
-245 IGGYEVFIHQHQNI
+245 IGGYEVFINQYQNL
-259 DAISSNISNQLP
+259 DAISSALSNALP
-271 SEWMSKSIKEIY
+271 SEWMSKSIKEVY

-332 MGATNWT
+332 MGATGWT

-353 AGVGFGLIIG
+353 AGVGFGLVIG
-363 VGICLLQQA
+363 LGICFLQQA
-372 TGFITLDEASYYIT
+372 TGFITLDEASYYIS
-386 VAPIKIIWWQVA
+386 VAPVKIIGWQVA
-398 AVCAGTTLVCFIS
+398 AVCAGTTIVCFVS

>member
-1 MYYTHAYKNT
+1 
-11 IRIFTKTTFLGLSYH
+11 
-26 IAKRIAF
+26 
-33 NKQQSFSRFIIR
+33 
-45 LSVAATA
+45 VAATA

-65 NGFQEK
+65 NGFQEQ
-71 VAQKVFGFWGHI
+71 VANKIFGFWGHI
-83 RVQKYESGKSLI
+83 RVQKYETGKSLI
-95 SEELALIKN
+95 SEELPLTKN
-104 KAVESIITATPGI
+104 KAVENSLATAPGV

-124 TKSAVLESNQDI
+124 TKSAVLESNTEI

-143 IEGGENHQALKQYLV
+143 IEKNENHSALKKFLV
-158 AGKWI
+158 AGRWMQ
-163 GFNDSVYSK
+163 FTDSLYSK
-172 EVLVS
+172 ETIVS
-177 DAVAKQLQIKLNDT
+177 DAVAKQLQIKINDT
-191 IKVHFVSTSTDAQKT
+191 IKVHFVSTNADAQKT
-206 YRKLVVVGLYH
+206 YRKLVVVGFYH
-217 TGIEEYDKLFMIAD
+217 TGIDEYDKLFMIAD
-231 INLIRRINNWENNQ
+231 INLIRRINNWEPDQ
-245 IGGYEVFIHQHQNI
+245 IGGYEVFVDQYQNI
-259 DAISSNISNQLP
+259 DAISGGLSNALP

-321 ERTNMIGLLKS
+321 ERTNMIGLLKA
-332 MGATNWT
+332 MGATSWT

-398 AVCAGTTLVCFIS
+398 AVCAGTSVVCFIS
-411 LFLPTLLIPKISP
+411 LFLPTLLIPKVSP

>member
-1 MYYTHAYKNT
+1 M
-11 IRIFTKTTFLGLSYH
+11 
-26 IAKRIAF
+26 
-33 NKQQSFSRFIIR
+33 
-45 LSVAATA
+45 AATA
-52 VSIIAM
+52 VSITAM

-71 VAQKVFGFWGHI
+71 VADKIFGFWGHI
-83 RVQKYESGKSLI
+83 RVQKYETGKSLI
-95 SEELALIKN
+95 SEELPLTKN
-104 KAVESIITATPGI
+104 AAVENSIATTPGV

-124 TKSAVLESNQDI
+124 TKSAVLESQNDI

-143 IEGGENHQALKQYLV
+143 IEKNENHSALKQFLV
-158 AGKWI
+158 TGRWI
-163 GFNDSVYSK
+163 QFTDSLYSK
-172 EVLVS
+172 ETLVS
-177 DAVAKQLQIKLNDT
+177 DAVAKQLQIKINDT
-191 IKVHFVSTSTDAQKT
+191 IKVHFVAANSDAQKT
-206 YRKLVVVGLYH
+206 YRKLVVVGFYH
-217 TGIEEYDKLFMIAD
+217 TGIDEYDKLFMIAD
-231 INLIRRINNWENNQ
+231 INLIRRINNWEPNQ
-245 IGGYEVFIHQHQNI
+245 IGGYEVFIHQYQNL
-259 DAISSNISNQLP
+259 DAISSALSNALP
-271 SEWMSKSIKEIY
+271 SEWMSKSIKEVY

-303 MGIVAL
+303 MGIVAI
-309 INLITCLLILML
+309 INLMTCLLILML

-363 VGICLLQQA
+363 LGICFLQQA
-372 TGFITLDEASYYIT
+372 TGFITLDEASYYIS
-386 VAPIKIIWWQVA
+386 VAPVKIIGWQVA
-398 AVCAGTTLVCFIS
+398 AVCAGTTIVCFVS

>member
-1 MYYTHAYKNT
+1 
-11 IRIFTKTTFLGLSYH
+11 
-26 IAKRIAF
+26 
-33 NKQQSFSRFIIR
+33 
-45 LSVAATA
+45 
-52 VSIIAM
+52 M

-71 VAQKVFGFWGHI
+71 VADKIFGFWGHI
-83 RVQKYESGKSLI
+83 RVQKYETGKSLI
-95 SEELALIKN
+95 SEELPLTKN
-104 KAVESIITATPGI
+104 KAVENSLATAPGV

-124 TKSAVLESNQDI
+124 TKSAVLESNTEI

-143 IEGGENHQALKQYLV
+143 IEKNENHTALKKFLV
-158 AGKWI
+158 AGRWMQ
-163 GFNDSVYSK
+163 FTDSLYSK
-172 EVLVS
+172 ETIVS
-177 DAVAKQLQIKLNDT
+177 DAVAKQLQIKINDT
-191 IKVHFVSTSTDAQKT
+191 IKVHFVSTIEDAQKT
-206 YRKLVVVGLYH
+206 YRKLLVVGFYH
-217 TGIEEYDKLFMIAD
+217 TGIDEYDKLFMIAD
-231 INLIRRINNWENNQ
+231 INLIRRINNWEPDQ
-245 IGGYEVFIHQHQNI
+245 IGGYEVFVDQYQNI
-259 DAISSNISNQLP
+259 DAISSGLSNALP

-321 ERTNMIGLLKS
+321 ERTNMIGLLKA
-332 MGATNWT
+332 MGATSWT

-398 AVCAGTTLVCFIS
+398 AVCAGTSVVCFIS
-411 LFLPTLLIPKISP
+411 LFLPTLLIPKVSP

>member
-1 MYYTHAYKNT
+1 
-11 IRIFTKTTFLGLSYH
+11 
-26 IAKRIAF
+26 
-33 NKQQSFSRFIIR
+33 
-45 LSVAATA
+45 
-52 VSIIAM
+52 M

-71 VAQKVFGFWGHI
+71 VADKIFGFWGHI
-83 RVQKYESGKSLI
+83 RVQKYETGKSLI
-95 SEELALIKN
+95 SEELPLTKN
-104 KAVESIITATPGI
+104 KAVENSLATAPGV

-124 TKSAVLESNQDI
+124 TKSAVLESNTEI

-143 IEGGENHQALKQYLV
+143 IEKNENHSALKKFLV
-158 AGKWI
+158 AGRWMQ
-163 GFNDSVYSK
+163 FTDSLYSK
-172 EVLVS
+172 ETIVS
-177 DAVAKQLQIKLNDT
+177 DAVAKQLQIKINDT
-191 IKVHFVSTSTDAQKT
+191 IKVHFVSTNEDVQKT
-206 YRKLVVVGLYH
+206 YRKLVVVGFYH
-217 TGIEEYDKLFMIAD
+217 TGIDEYDKLFMIAD
-231 INLIRRINNWENNQ
+231 INLIRRINKWKPDQ
-245 IGGYEVFIHQHQNI
+245 IGGYEVFVDQYQNI
-259 DAISSNISNQLP
+259 DPISSGLSNALP

-321 ERTNMIGLLKS
+321 ERTNMIGLLKA

-398 AVCAGTTLVCFIS
+398 AVCAGTSVVCFIS
-411 LFLPTLLIPKISP
+411 LFLPTLLIPKVSP

>member
-1 MYYTHAYKNT
+1 
-11 IRIFTKTTFLGLSYH
+11 
-26 IAKRIAF
+26 
-33 NKQQSFSRFIIR
+33 
-45 LSVAATA
+45 
-52 VSIIAM
+52 M

-95 SEELALIKN
+95 AEELPLIKN
-104 KAVESIITATPGI
+104 KEVEGVITATPGV

-124 TKSAVLESNQDI
+124 TKSAVLESNNEI

-143 IEGGENHQALKQYLV
+143 IERGENHQALKQYLV

-163 GFNDSVYSK
+163 DFNDSTYSK

-191 IKVHFVSTSTDAQKT
+191 IKVHFVATNTDAQKT
-206 YRKLVVVGLYH
+206 YRKLVVVGFYH

-231 INLIRRINNWENNQ
+231 INLIRRINNWDNNQ
-245 IGGYEVFIHQHQNI
+245 IGGYEVFIDQHQNI
-259 DAISSNISNQLP
+259 DAVSSNLSNQLP

-353 AGVGFGLIIG
+353 AGVGFGLLIG
-363 VGICLLQQA
+363 VGICVFQQA

-424 VKAIEFK
+424 VKAIEFT

>member
-1 MYYTHAYKNT
+1 
-11 IRIFTKTTFLGLSYH
+11 LGLSFN

-45 LSVAATA
+45 LSVVATA
-52 VSIIAM
+52 VSITAM

-71 VAQKVFGFWGHI
+71 VADKIFGFWGHI
-83 RVQKYESGKSLI
+83 RVQKYETGKSLI
-95 SEELALIKN
+95 SEELPLTKN
-104 KAVESIITATPGI
+104 TTVENSIATAPGV

-124 TKSAVLESNQDI
+124 TKSAVLESQNDI

-143 IEGGENHQALKQYLV
+143 IEKNEKHTALQQFLV
-158 AGKWI
+158 AGRWI
-163 GFNDSVYSK
+163 QFTDSLYSK
-172 EVLVS
+172 ETIVS
-177 DAVAKQLQIKLNDT
+177 DAVAKQLQIKINDT
-191 IKVHFVSTSTDAQKT
+191 IKLHFVATNSDAQKT
-206 YRKLVVVGLYH
+206 YRKLVVVGFYH
-217 TGIEEYDKLFMIAD
+217 TGIDEYDKLFMIAD
-231 INLIRRINNWENNQ
+231 INLIRRINNWEPNQ
-245 IGGYEVFIHQHQNI
+245 IGGYEVFIDQYQNI
-259 DAISSNISNQLP
+259 DAVSSTLSNALP
-271 SEWMSKSIKEIY
+271 SEWMSKSIKEVY

-332 MGATNWT
+332 MGATGWT

-363 VGICLLQQA
+363 LGICFLQQA
-372 TGFITLDEASYYIT
+372 TGFITLDEASYYIS
-386 VAPIKIIWWQVA
+386 VAPVKIIGWQVA
-398 AVCAGTTLVCFIS
+398 AVCAGTTVVCFLS

>member
-1 MYYTHAYKNT
+1 
-11 IRIFTKTTFLGLSYH
+11 
-26 IAKRIAF
+26 
-33 NKQQSFSRFIIR
+33 
-45 LSVAATA
+45 
-52 VSIIAM
+52 M

-71 VAQKVFGFWGHI
+71 VADKIFGFWGHI
-83 RVQKYESGKSLI
+83 RVQKYETGKSLI
-95 SEELALIKN
+95 SEELPLTKN
-104 KAVESIITATPGI
+104 TAVENSLATTPGV

-124 TKSAVLESNQDI
+124 TKSAVLESNTEI

-143 IEGGENHQALKQYLV
+143 IEKNENHTALKKFLV

-163 GFNDSVYSK
+163 QFADSLYSK
-172 EVLVS
+172 ETIVS

-191 IKVHFVSTSTDAQKT
+191 IKVHFVSTNADAQKT
-206 YRKLVVVGLYH
+206 YRKLVVVGFYH
-217 TGIEEYDKLFMIAD
+217 TGIDEYDKLFMIAD
-231 INLIRRINNWENNQ
+231 INLIRRINNWEPNQ
-245 IGGYEVFIHQHQNI
+245 IGGYEVFVDQYQHL
-259 DAISSNISNQLP
+259 DAISSTLSNALP
-271 SEWMSKSIKEIY
+271 SEWMSKSIREIY

-353 AGVGFGLIIG
+353 SGVGFGLIIG

-372 TGFITLDEASYYIT
+372 TGLITLDEASYYIT
-386 VAPIKIIWWQVA
+386 VAPIKMIWWQVA
-398 AVCAGTTLVCFIS
+398 AVCAGTSVVCFIS
-411 LFLPTLLIPKISP
+411 LFLPTLLIPKVSP

>member
-1 MYYTHAYKNT
+1 M
-11 IRIFTKTTFLGLSYH
+11 
-26 IAKRIAF
+26 
-33 NKQQSFSRFIIR
+33 
-45 LSVAATA
+45 AATA

-71 VAQKVFGFWGHI
+71 VADKIFGFWGHI
-83 RVQKYESGKSLI
+83 RVQKYETGKSLI
-95 SEELALIKN
+95 SEELPLTKN
-104 KAVESIITATPGI
+104 KAVENSLASAPGV

-124 TKSAVLESNQDI
+124 TKSAVFESNTEI

-143 IEGGENHQALKQYLV
+143 IEKNENQTALKKFIV
-158 AGKWI
+158 AGRWMQ
-163 GFNDSVYSK
+163 FADSLYSK
-172 EVLVS
+172 ETIVS

-191 IKVHFVSTSTDAQKT
+191 IKVHFVSTNADAQKT
-206 YRKLVVVGLYH
+206 YRKLVVVGFYH
-217 TGIEEYDKLFMIAD
+217 TGIDEYDKLFMIAD
-231 INLIRRINNWENNQ
+231 INLIRRINNWEPDQ
-245 IGGYEVFIHQHQNI
+245 IGGYEVFVDQYQNV
-259 DAISSNISNQLP
+259 DAISSGLSNALP
-271 SEWMSKSIKEIY
+271 SEWMSKSIREIY

-386 VAPIKIIWWQVA
+386 VAPIKMIWWQVA
-398 AVCAGTTLVCFIS
+398 AVCAGTSVVCFIS
-411 LFLPTLLIPKISP
+411 LFLPTLLIPKVSP

>member
-1 MYYTHAYKNT
+1 
-11 IRIFTKTTFLGLSYH
+11 
-26 IAKRIAF
+26 
-33 NKQQSFSRFIIR
+33 
-45 LSVAATA
+45 VAATA

-71 VAQKVFGFWGHI
+71 VADKIFGFWGHI
-83 RVQKYESGKSLI
+83 RVQKYETGKSLI
-95 SEELALIKN
+95 SEELPLTKN
-104 KAVESIITATPGI
+104 KAVENSLATAPGV

-124 TKSAVLESNQDI
+124 TKSAVLESNTEI

-143 IEGGENHQALKQYLV
+143 IEKNENHSALKKFLV
-158 AGKWI
+158 AGRWMQ
-163 GFNDSVYSK
+163 FTDSLYSK
-172 EVLVS
+172 ETIVS
-177 DAVAKQLQIKLNDT
+177 DAVAKQLQIKINDT
-191 IKVHFVSTSTDAQKT
+191 IKVHFVSTNTDAQKT
-206 YRKLVVVGLYH
+206 YRKLVVVGFYH
-217 TGIEEYDKLFMIAD
+217 TGIDEYDKLFMIAD
-231 INLIRRINNWENNQ
+231 INLIRRINNWEPDQ
-245 IGGYEVFIHQHQNI
+245 IGGYEVFVDQYQNI
-259 DAISSNISNQLP
+259 GAVSSNLSNALP

-321 ERTNMIGLLKS
+321 ERTNMIGLLKA

-398 AVCAGTTLVCFIS
+398 AVCAGTSVVCFIS
-411 LFLPTLLIPKISP
+411 LFLPTLLIPKVSP

>member
-1 MYYTHAYKNT
+1 
-11 IRIFTKTTFLGLSYH
+11 LGLSYH

-45 LSVAATA
+45 LSVVATA

-71 VAQKVFGFWGHI
+71 VADKIFGFWGHI
-83 RVQKYESGKSLI
+83 RVQKYETGKSLI
-95 SEELALIKN
+95 SEELPLTKN
-104 KAVESIITATPGI
+104 TAVENSMASTPGV

-124 TKSAVLESNQDI
+124 TKSAVLESQNDI

-143 IEGGENHQALKQYLV
+143 IEKNENHSALKQFLV
-158 AGKWI
+158 AGRWI
-163 GFNDSVYSK
+163 QFTDSLYSK
-172 EVLVS
+172 ETLVS
-177 DAVAKQLQIKLNDT
+177 DAVAKALQIKINDT
-191 IKVHFVSTSTDAQKT
+191 IKVHFVATNSDAQKT
-206 YRKLVVVGLYH
+206 YRKLVVVGFYH
-217 TGIEEYDKLFMIAD
+217 TGIDEYDKLFMIAD
-231 INLIRRINNWENNQ
+231 INLIRRINNWEPNQ
-245 IGGYEVFIHQHQNI
+245 IGGYEVFINQYQNI
-259 DAISSNISNQLP
+259 NAVSSTLSNALP
-271 SEWMSKSIKEIY
+271 SEWMSKSIKEVY

-353 AGVGFGLIIG
+353 AGVGFGVVIG
-363 VGICLLQQA
+363 LGICFLQQA
-372 TGFITLDEASYYIT
+372 TGFITLDEASYYIS
-386 VAPIKIIWWQVA
+386 VAPVKIIGWQVA
-398 AVCAGTTLVCFIS
+398 AVCAGTSLVCFVS